1 LSAKIQPMV
10 SRAPDLET
18 RIDCFTFN
26 FDRMIKKNMFG
37 GRGYLLNGN
46 FCFGTY
52 QDKLV
57 LRTSRRQADELLKL
71 EYIQPFVVTGRT
83 RKGWLMI
90 GLDYFKS
97 DEKLNE
103 MLEMG
108 IRYVSRLRVKPC

>member
-1 LSAKIQPMV
+1 MV
-10 SRAPDLET
+10 SKGPDLET

-37 GRGYLLNGN
+37 GRGYLLNGK

-52 QDKLV
+52 RDHLV
-57 LRTSRRQADELLKL
+57 LRISRRQAEELLKL
-71 EYIQPFVVTGRT
+71 EYIHPFEVTGRPK
-83 RKGWLMI
+83 KGWLMI

-97 DEKLNE
+97 DDKLNE

-108 IRYVSRLRVKPC
+108 IKYVSSLRIKPR